1 MGLLNDS
8 SIEGSEFNSLLK
20 PRSPEADFS
29 AKHPYLY
36 AINSVSKTRAN

>member
-1 MGLLNDS
+1 MGLLNDRG
-8 SIEGSEFNSLLK
+8 IEGSEFNSLLK

-36 AINSVSKTRAN
+36 AISGGNKTQAN